1 MDISVI
7 SPIYNEA
14 KNIKR
19 LHREIQDLMDERY
32 EHRDWEIIFIDDGST
47 DGSYRILREIS
58 EEDNKVKVIKFR
70 RNFGQSAA
78 LNAGFDHAEGKI
90 IITIDAD
97 LQNDPKDIPRL
108 IDKLKEG
115 YDCVSG
121 WRKERKDPIMKRFP
135 SWVQTKVSMKMG
147 PKIHD
152 FGCTLKAYRSEAIKQ
167 VNLYGEGH
175 RYIPTQLHKRGFKIT
190 EIPVNHRERKHGRT
204 KYGGSRLMKGSLD
217 LIFNYFWNRYSVRPL
232 HFLGSFGSIFMFI
245 GFVIGFYRIIM
256 KYVYGV
262 SVLPRIAQLLLA
274 VGLVLF
280 GFLLV
285 MFGFLA
291 EMMTKIFYEERKPYV
306 VKETMGLDETD

>member
-7 SPIYNEA
+7 SPVYNEA
-14 KNIKR
+14 KNLQR
-19 LHREIQDLMDERY
+19 LYREISEVLDERY
-32 EHRDWEIIFIDDGST
+32 DHKEWEIIFVDDGST
-47 DGSYRILREIS
+47 DKSYRVLKKLQEKDS
-58 EEDNKVKVIKFR
+58 NVKLIRFR

-78 LNAGFDHAEGKI
+78 LNAGFDHAEGSI
-90 IITIDAD
+90 IVTTDSD

-108 IDKLKEG
+108 IEKLKEG

-121 WRKERKDPIMKRFP
+121 WRKERKDPLMKRFP
-135 SWVQTKVSMKMG
+135 SWIQTKVSMKMG
-147 PKIHD
+147 PRIHD
-152 FGCTLKAYRSEAIKQ
+152 FGCTLKAYRAEAIDH

-175 RYIPTQLHKRGFKIT
+175 RYIPTQLHKRGFEIT
-190 EIPVNHRERKHGRT
+190 EIEVNHRERKHGRT
-204 KYGGSRLMKGSLD
+204 KYGIFRLMKGSLD

-232 HFLGSFGSIFMFI
+232 HFLGSLGSIFMLI
-245 GFVIGFYRIIM
+245 GFIIGMYRVIM

-262 SVLPRIAQLLLA
+262 SVLPKIAQLLLA

-291 EMMTKIFYEERKPYV
+291 EMLTKIFYEERKPYV
-306 VKETMGLDETD
+306 VQETRGLEETE